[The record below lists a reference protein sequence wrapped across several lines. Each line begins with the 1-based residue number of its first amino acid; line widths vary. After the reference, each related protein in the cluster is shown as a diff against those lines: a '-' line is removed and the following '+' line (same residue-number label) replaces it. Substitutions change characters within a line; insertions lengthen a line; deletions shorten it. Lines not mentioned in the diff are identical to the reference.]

1 MASQE
6 DEERAARELADEL
19 QRLRVED
26 IVIQTLVTV
35 SAIGYRG
42 LGLTP
47 DTKDARDLS
56 QAKLAID
63 TMTAL
68 TPVLEKV
75 VPPELVRDFNSSV
88 ANLQLAYAG
97 VAAEEAAAGKAAPD
111 EPVEE
116 PQSKAS
122 EQPPQPE
129 DSEEEQAGG

>member
-1 MASQE
+1 MGSPE

-19 QRLRVED
+19 KRLRVED

-35 SAIGYRG
+35 SAIGYRS
-42 LGLTP
+42 LGLTS

-56 QAKLAID
+56 QARLAID

-97 VAAEEAAAGKAAPD
+97 VAAEETAAGEAAPD

-116 PQSKAS
+116 PRSKAS

-129 DSEEEQAGG
+129 DSEEEQPGS

>member
-1 MASQE
+1 MASPE
-6 DEERAARELADEL
+6 DEERAAKELAEEL

-47 DTKDARDLS
+47 ETKDARDLA
-56 QAKLAID
+56 QARLAID
-63 TMTAL
+63 TMRAL
-68 TPVLEKV
+68 TPVLEEV

-97 VAAEEAAAGKAAPD
+97 VASEEAVGGEPPAG
-111 EPVEE
+111 EPGAE
-116 PQSKAS
+116 PQA
-122 EQPPQPE
+122 EAA
-129 DSEEEQAGG
+129 EEEQADG